1 MKVGD
6 LIDELG
12 LDSYKRG
19 VYEWL
24 LKVDSS
30 TARELSEETKVPY
43 GKIYVTLNELEKLG
57 LISILPTEPKTYKAI
72 EPKLAFKILFEKQKN
87 EIEEKIKSLE
97 NIEKIEKIKKSKSE
111 NEIIVLKGREKYM
124 QLMKQMIDKTK
135 KEFLLI
141 PGKISKPTTPVRI
154 AFLRILENKKN
165 LKMIVRNIDNENKEF
180 IRERVKLGAKI
191 KKHNL
196 EGLRLAIRD
205 NEEIMLSIVDPETKD
220 RISIYTTNKWFAS
233 SMIKLFN
240 SLWREGKKMKV

>member
-1 MKVGD
+1 MKVEEV
-6 LIDELG
+6 IEELC
-12 LDSYKRG
+12 LDSYKKA

-24 LKVDSS
+24 LKVDNS
-30 TARELSEETKVPY
+30 TAREIAEETKVPY

-57 LISILPTEPKTYKAI
+57 LISIFPTEPKTYKVI

-87 EIEEKIKSLE
+87 EIEEKIKNLE
-97 NIEKIEKIKKSKSE
+97 NLEKIEKIRKPKSD

-141 PGKISKPTTPVRI
+141 PGKLSKPTTPVRI
-154 AFLRILENKKN
+154 AFLRILEKKKN
-165 LKMIVRNIDNENKEF
+165 LKMIVRKIDKENEEF

-191 KKHNL
+191 RKHNL

-205 NEEIMLSIVDPETKD
+205 NEEIMLSIVEPETKD
-220 RISIYTTNKWFAS
+220 RISIYTTNKWFVV
-233 SMIKLFN
+233 SMKKLFN
-240 SLWREGKKMKV
+240 SLWKEGKK